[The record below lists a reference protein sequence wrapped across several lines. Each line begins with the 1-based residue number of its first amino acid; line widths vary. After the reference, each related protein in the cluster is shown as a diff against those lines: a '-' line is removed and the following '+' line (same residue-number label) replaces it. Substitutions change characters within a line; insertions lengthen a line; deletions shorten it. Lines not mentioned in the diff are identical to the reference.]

1 MCLQWGRPGFSPW
14 VGTIPWRRERLPTPV
29 FWPGKFHGLYSPWGP
44 KELDTTE
51 QLLLSLS
58 DNLKTLH
65 QSLKTSGYSLLSYT
79 HPSLEY
85 NLSSVLF
92 SRSVVSDSLQPHESQ
107 HARPPYP
114 SPTPRI
120 YSNSCPLSWSCHP
133 TISSPSLPTLN
144 IPQHQGLFKWVS
156 SSNQVAK
163 VLEFQLQHQSFQWI
177 SRTDFLKIDWLDL
190 LATQGTLKSLLQH
203 HSSKASILRCSAS
216 LWSNSH
222 IHTWLLEK
230 TIALTRWSFVS

>member
-1 MCLQWGRPGFSPW
+1 MTAQLVKNPPAMQEIPVQFLGWEEGLGYPLQYSWTFLVAQLVKDAPAMRETWFGK
-14 VGTIPWRRERLPTPV
+14 IPWRTERLPSQV

-120 YSNSCPLSWSCHP
+120 YSNSCPLSP
-133 TISSPSLPTLN
+133 
-144 IPQHQGLFKWVS
+144 
-156 SSNQVAK
+156 
-163 VLEFQLQHQSFQWI
+163 
-177 SRTDFLKIDWLDL
+177 
-190 LATQGTLKSLLQH
+190 
-203 HSSKASILRCSAS
+203 
-216 LWSNSH
+216 
-222 IHTWLLEK
+222 
-230 TIALTRWSFVS
+230 